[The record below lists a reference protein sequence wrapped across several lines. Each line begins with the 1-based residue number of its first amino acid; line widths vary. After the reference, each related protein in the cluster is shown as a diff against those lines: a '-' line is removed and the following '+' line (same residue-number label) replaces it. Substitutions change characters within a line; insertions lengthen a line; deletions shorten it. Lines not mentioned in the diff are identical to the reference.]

1 MRHNCRQKTKL
12 ANMIVTL
19 RIASFLA
26 GLALVGSVPFFI
38 FAFAASVG
46 DLGNQPI
53 SAFIEPL
60 WYTIPMGAG
69 NLLIGLP
76 ALVSGAKKPA
86 FRALGGI
93 LLAVSFA
100 ITAFASIA
108 YWPFLFF
115 VAFQAA
121 LFAVFVWPARHFTF
135 ANTSLQRDAPQA
147 ARP

>member
-1 MRHNCRQKTKL
+1 
-12 ANMIVTL
+12 MIVTL

-26 GLALVGSVPFFI
+26 GMALVGSVPFFI

-46 DLGNQPI
+46 DLDNLPI
-53 SAFIEPL
+53 SAFLEPL

-76 ALVSGAKKPA
+76 ALVSGAKRTTV
-86 FRALGGI
+86 RALAGI

-100 ITAFASIA
+100 ITALASIA
-108 YWPFLFF
+108 FWPFLFF
-115 VAFQAA
+115 IAFQAA

-135 ANTSLQRDAPQA
+135 ANTSLQGTLRDKA
-147 ARP
+147 AQRP

>member
-1 MRHNCRQKTKL
+1 
-12 ANMIVTL
+12 MIVTL

-115 VAFQAA
+115 VALQAA